1 MQLKGYTLHSGG
13 AIGSDY
19 AWGYIGSFYGLEPE
33 RVNHYFYGRRTPY
46 GNNPIST
53 EQYLEGVEAVKKA
66 NETLKRVKY
75 EDYLYLLARNWM
87 QVKKSEAVYAIVE
100 KFNNPIVI
108 GGTGWAVQMAIDHNV
123 EDIYIFHQGINTWLK
138 YNYKTNLFDKIDYIP
153 TLKKSFAGIGTRN
166 LNPVGL
172 QAIINVYNQ
181 TTKEPTLFD

>member
-1 MQLKGYTLHSGG
+1 MNLKGYTLHSGG

-19 AWGYIGSFYGLEPE
+19 AWGYVGSLYGLEPE
-33 RVNHYFYGRRTPY
+33 KINHYFYGRRTPH
-46 GNNPIST
+46 GNNPISS

-66 NETLKRVKY
+66 NKTLKRVGY
-75 EDYLYLLARNWM
+75 EGYLCLLARNWM
-87 QVKKSEAVYAIVE
+87 QVKKSEAIYAIVE
-100 KFNNPIVI
+100 KFSNPIVL

-123 EDIYIFHQGINTWLK
+123 EDIYIFHQGINVWLK
-138 YNYKTNLFDKIDYIP
+138 YNYKTKLFDRIDYVP

-166 LNPVGL
+166 LCPNGL